1 MGKTVNV
8 TSSVIEQL
16 FPRAANE
23 PFKDYLE
30 RVRNCNFTWSH
41 PKHPG
46 RPITAQDVC
55 DYTVRLLAAVTV
67 FPPKTIHATDLDAA
81 DSSPEQVW
89 CDVARQI
96 QTANDLVIS
105 RLEAMHVLWPEATC
119 NAAITSGVDRP
130 GPVGKPSSLKHPK
143 KPTLVSFQRVV
154 DFERVAAVLAVP
166 LSADDLETLAP
177 YQKAIADAG
186 SLASVDSGTAPTS
199 CSYRLAVALALQAER
214 PAWVD
219 ADARPD
225 PACLGGQAYSLAS
238 GTVPTVTFTT
248 ADELPVGR
256 VLLNSGYHM
265 VVPPIQLP
273 GEILMVAKLVDV
285 RLPDGS
291 DGGVD
296 PDTRLRIVVPHLT
309 AYDAGDSGMF
319 TVGLTVVRPLP
330 AGTSIVVQLFP
341 MYAPIIKQDLVT
353 VPAKTFKPTEIK
365 DRRVAYNPNTH
376 MCVNK
381 LRLQPPSAEYTVPGA
396 TTGNYQDLVCP
407 LTGGDPLVIRQTAA
421 AFFGRRRDIST
432 ASAWAGPG
440 LYLPYSIE
448 QSKRAD
454 RSSAQL
460 IPGVQVG
467 FASNYKK
474 SSPNQHLLSLL
485 AGRMSV
491 KAANKRTYV
500 QFTVDH
506 APTLGPVQLA
516 RSRMVSGANYHV
528 RGFRNT
534 NESMRALQVAC
545 RYLSEHAGRL
555 IMRGY
560 TPPPPKS
567 TNQTFR
573 EFLGEQ
579 LRRKAIPEDQHDAY
593 VDDAMMRDLFTFDSK
608 CRALPL
614 DKAPA
619 IVQDVEKMRA
629 AREAYVAGLRED
641 SVVSYSQVINQSCAS
656 LFTNEALLDHLT
668 YRLKEA
674 RYNRQ
679 RAPAKTDDAT
689 TKRDPSPDDE
699 EGAAAAAA
707 AAETVAAVAEIVA
720 AAEETVAAVAEL
732 VAPVAETVAAAA
744 ELVAPAALVAEK
756 RERSSDDD
764 DGAVDVKKAKV
775 DGIPFGDDWHE
786 SPPDTQPTMLYLP
799 TPQDSQQPQQQPQQ
813 QQQQQ
818 Q

>member
-46 RPITAQDVC
+46 RPTITAQDVC

-67 FPPKTIHATDLDAA
+67 FPPKTIHATDPDAA
-81 DSSPEQVW
+81 DRSPEQVW

-96 QTANDLVIS
+96 QTANDLFIS
-105 RLEAMHVLWPEATC
+105 RLEAMHVLWPDATY

-130 GPVGKPSSLKHPK
+130 GPVGKPASIKQPK
-143 KPTLVSFQRVV
+143 KQALVSFQRVV

-199 CSYRLAVALALQAER
+199 CSYRLAVALELQAER

-219 ADARPD
+219 AAARPD
-225 PACLGGQAYSLAS
+225 PASLGRQAYSLAS
-238 GTVPTVTFTT
+238 CTVPTVTFTT

-285 RLPDGS
+285 RLPDDS

-309 AYDAGDSGMF
+309 AYDAGDSGML

-330 AGTSIVVQLFP
+330 AGTRIVVQLFP
-341 MYAPIIKQDLVT
+341 MYAPIITQDLVT

-381 LRLQPPSAEYTVPGA
+381 LRLQPPSAEYTVPGV
-396 TTGNYQDLVCP
+396 TTGNYQDLICP
-407 LTGGDPLVIRQTAA
+407 ITGGDPLVIRQTAA

-448 QSKRAD
+448 QSNR
-454 RSSAQL
+454 L

-491 KAANKRTYV
+491 KAASKRTYV

-579 LRRKAIPEDQHDAY
+579 LRRKAIPEDQHDAF

-608 CRALPL
+608 CRAMPL

-629 AREAYVAGLRED
+629 AREAYVTGLRED

-679 RAPAKTDDAT
+679 GEPAKTDDA

-699 EGAAAAAA
+699 EGAAAA

-732 VAPVAETVAAAA
+732 VAPVAETVAAVA
-744 ELVAPAALVAEK
+744 ELVAPVAEK
-756 RERSSDDD
+756 REHSSDDD
-764 DGAVDVKKAKV
+764 DGVDGIKKAKY
-775 DGIPFGDDWHE
+775 DCLPFGDDWHE
-786 SPPDTQPTMLYLP
+786 SSPDTQPTVLYLP
-799 TPQDSQQPQQQPQQ
+799 TPQDTQQQPQPQ
-813 QQQQQ
+813 Q
-818 Q
+818 